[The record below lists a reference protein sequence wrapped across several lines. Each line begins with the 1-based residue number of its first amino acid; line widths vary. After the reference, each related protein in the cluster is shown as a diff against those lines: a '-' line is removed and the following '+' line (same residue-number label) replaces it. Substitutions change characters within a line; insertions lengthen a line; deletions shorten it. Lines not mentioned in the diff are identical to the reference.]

1 MKKNKEK
8 DKEVVHNAAD
18 EISSLNEVENLDV
31 EELERRLE
39 LVAGLSAYP
48 CGVVWGY

>member
-1 MKKNKEK
+1 MENKEK
-8 DKEVVHNAAD
+8 DQEVLHDAVD
-18 EISSLNEVENLDV
+18 EINSLNEVENLDV

-39 LVAGLSAYP
+39 LVSGLGAYP